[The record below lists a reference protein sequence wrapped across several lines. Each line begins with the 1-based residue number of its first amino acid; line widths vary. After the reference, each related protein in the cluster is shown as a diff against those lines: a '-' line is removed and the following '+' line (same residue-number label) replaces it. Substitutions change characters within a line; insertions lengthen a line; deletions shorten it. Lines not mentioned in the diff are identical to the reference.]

1 MKRILLAMLLASA
14 PAFAHGHHDRD
25 DDDDDRWE
33 DRDEDSQRLEERR
46 RWEEERR
53 QREEQRW
60 EEEQR
65 RAEEERWER
74 ERYSWSE
81 PSPPA
86 PEPVVDFRSDGDL
99 DANGRWID
107 TPEYGTVWQ
116 PVRVSSDW
124 QPYRF
129 GRWAWTDA
137 GWAWVSDEPF
147 GWAVYHYGRWGFAPA
162 LGWYWVP
169 GRVWAPAWVE
179 WRFGDRYAGWC
190 ALGPAGIAVV
200 QPARWVWVE
209 TPHLLEPVPHHV
221 VPLPPR
227 YVSAMTVPV
236 AGPRA
241 GPPVRFV
248 ERAVGRAV
256 VPVAARSALGPRAVP
271 AAAVAPRPA
280 PAVAPPSRYGGS
292 PAPRAGAAPQPRA
305 NFAPPALPQPRASFA
320 PPAQPQPRVSA
331 APQSRVAPTPPA
343 APQPQYR
350 FSPPHAAAAPQPR
363 AAPAPTARAE
373 AHPGW
378 GPSRFAQPRA
388 RASW

>member
-1 MKRILLAMLLASA
+1 MKRILLAVLLASA
-14 PAFAHGHHDRD
+14 PALAHGHHDRD

-33 DRDEDSQRLEERR
+33 DRDDDAWRWEERR

-53 QREEQRW
+53 RHEQQRW

-74 ERYSWSE
+74 ERSSWN
-81 PSPPA
+81 SPP
-86 PEPVVDFRSDGDL
+86 PEPVIDFRSDGDL
-99 DANGRWID
+99 GSNGRWID

-116 PVRVSSDW
+116 PVSVSPDW
-124 QPYRF
+124 QPYRL

-169 GRVWAPAWVE
+169 GRIWAPAWVE
-179 WRFGDRYAGWC
+179 WRFGDRFAGWC
-190 ALGPAGIAVV
+190 ALGPAGVAVV
-200 QPARWVWVE
+200 QAARWVWVE

-227 YVSAMTVPV
+227 YVSAMTTPV

-241 GPPVRFV
+241 GPPVRLV

-256 VPVAARSALGPRAVP
+256 VPVAARSVLGPRAFP
-271 AAAVAPRPA
+271 AAALAPRPA
-280 PAVAPPSRYGGS
+280 PAVAPASRYGGS
-292 PAPRAGAAPQPRA
+292 PVPRAGVAPQPRTT
-305 NFAPPALPQPRASFA
+305 FA
-320 PPAQPQPRVSA
+320 PPAQPQPRA
-331 APQSRVAPTPPA
+331 TPAPQAT
-343 APQPQYR
+343 QPQAR
-350 FSPPHAAAAPQPR
+350 FSSPHAASAPQPR
-363 AAPAPTARAE
+363 AAPAPTARAG
-373 AHPGW
+373 AHPGS
-378 GPSRFAQPRA
+378 GPSRFAQS
-388 RASW
+388 RASASW

>member
-1 MKRILLAMLLASA
+1 MKRILLAVLLAAA

-25 DDDDDRWE
+25 DDDDRWE
-33 DRDEDSQRLEERR
+33 DRDDEAWRQEERR

-53 QREEQRW
+53 RRDEQRW

-65 RAEEERWER
+65 RAQEERWER
-74 ERYSWSE
+74 ERDAWSE
-81 PSPPA
+81 PAPPP
-86 PEPVVDFRSDGDL
+86 PEPVLDFRGEADL
-99 DANGRWID
+99 SSNGRWIE

-116 PVRVSSDW
+116 PIRVASDW
-124 QPYRF
+124 QPYRY

-137 GWAWVSDEPF
+137 GWAWVSDESF
-147 GWAVYHYGRWGFAPA
+147 GWAVYHYGRWGFAPE

-190 ALGPAGIAVV
+190 PLGPAGIAVV

-227 YVSAMTVPV
+227 YVTAMTAPV

-241 GPPVRFV
+241 GPPLRLV

-256 VPVAARSALGPRAVP
+256 VPVAARTVLGPRALP

-280 PAVAPPSRYGGS
+280 PAIGGPSRSSGS
-292 PAPRAGAAPQPRA
+292 PAAHPGAAPQPQTRA
-305 NFAPPALPQPRASFA
+305 SSAPRA
-320 PPAQPQPRVSA
+320 
-331 APQSRVAPTPPA
+331 TG
-343 APQPQYR
+343 APQPSYPFLPGR
-350 FSPPHAAAAPQPR
+350 AAAAPQPR
-363 AAPAPTARAE
+363 AAPVPTARGE
-373 AHPGW
+373 AHPAY

-388 RASW
+388 HASW